1 MGNVTIAVNGRNY
14 AISCDDGQERRV
26 MELGHF
32 IDKRL
37 RELARGAGAV
47 SEQHL
52 MVLTSLLMA
61 DELFE
66 TKTQLEELEE
76 QVTAPAGG
84 AVQRPANDGGL
95 SAEELEEREAH
106 MAEMISALARKIE
119 TVSSQLE
126 KAQAA
131 G

>member
-1 MGNVTIAVNGRNY
+1 MGSVSLAINGRNY
-14 AISCDDGQERRV
+14 TIACDDGQERRV

-37 RELARGAGAV
+37 REIARGAGAV

-66 TKTQLEELEE
+66 AKE
-76 QVTAPAGG
+76 
-84 AVQRPANDGGL
+84 R
-95 SAEELEEREAH
+95 AEELESAGPAIAAQPANDDQAAEREAH
-106 MAEMISALARKIE
+106 MAEIIANLAKKIE

-131 G
+131 S

>member
-1 MGNVTIAVNGRNY
+1 MGNVTLTVNGRQY

-37 RELARGAGAV
+37 REIARGAGAV

-61 DELFE
+61 DELFDS
-66 TKTQLEELEE
+66 KARVEELEE
-76 QVTAPAGG
+76 QATAPG
-84 AVQRPANDGGL
+84 APAINATPKPANDPME
-95 SAEELEEREAH
+95 AEREAH
-106 MAEMISALARKIE
+106 MADMITALARKIE
-119 TVSSQLE
+119 AVSSQLE
-126 KAQAA
+126 KAQASA
-131 G
+131 

>member
-1 MGNVTIAVNGRNY
+1 MGNVSLTVNGRAY

-37 RELARGAGAV
+37 REIARGAGAV

-61 DELFE
+61 DELFDAKE
-66 TKTQLEELEE
+66 KIEELEE
-76 QVTAPAGG
+76 AATAAPSETINATPT
-84 AVQRPANDGGL
+84 PAND
-95 SAEELEEREAH
+95 EMFEEREAH
-106 MAEMISALARKIE
+106 MADMISALARKIE
-119 TVSSQLE
+119 NVAQQLE
-126 KAQAA
+126 KAQVSA
-131 G
+131 

>member
-1 MGNVTIAVNGRNY
+1 MGSVSLAINGRNY
-14 AISCDDGQERRV
+14 QIACDDGQERRV

-37 RELARGAGAV
+37 REIARGAGAV

-66 TKTQLEELEE
+66 AKERAEDLESRPASSA
-76 QVTAPAGG
+76 TAA
-84 AVQRPANDGGL
+84 APANDD
-95 SAEELEEREAH
+95 EREEREAH
-106 MAEMISALARKIE
+106 MAEMIAALAKKIE

-126 KAQAA
+126 KAQASA
-131 G
+131 

>member
-26 MELGHF
+26 MELGHY

-66 TKTQLEELEE
+66 TKTQLEDLEE
-76 QVTAPAGG
+76 QVTAPGG
-84 AVQRPANDGGL
+84 TRQSPANDGGL
-95 SAEELEEREAH
+95 SAEELEERESH
-106 MAEMISALARKIE
+106 MADMITALARKIE

>member
-1 MGNVTIAVNGRNY
+1 MGNVSLTVNGRSY

-37 RELARGAGAV
+37 REIARGAGAV

-61 DELFE
+61 DELFDA
-66 TKTQLEELEE
+66 KDKIEELEE
-76 QVTAPAGG
+76 AATNAPVQTVTATP
-84 AVQRPANDGGL
+84 QPAND
-95 SAEELEEREAH
+95 EMMEEREAH
-106 MAEMISALARKIE
+106 MADMISALARKIE
-119 TVSSQLE
+119 AVSGQLE
-126 KAQAA
+126 RAQASA
-131 G
+131 